1 MNGQGVS
8 GPGTSV
14 AASRGL
20 LAAVIGMGVLLAVG
34 SLVLVGVLVH
44 RISHPKPAAIAG
56 LDAEPAALAVAAGN
70 GGELVLGEPAGTH
83 VSGMTREREGVLAVA
98 LTGGGGPD
106 RVLLWDVQNRRIVG
120 RLVMSPAVAQA
131 VPAP

>member
-56 LDAEPAALAVAAGN
+56 LNAEPAVLAGAAGN
-70 GGELVLGEPAGTH
+70 DGELVLGEPVGTH

-120 RLVMSPAVAQA
+120 RLVMSPVAVQV

>member
-56 LDAEPAALAVAAGN
+56 LNAEPAVLAGAAGN
-70 GGELVLGEPAGTH
+70 DGELVLGEPVGTH

-98 LTGGGGPD
+98 LTGGGPD

-120 RLVMSPAVAQA
+120 RLVMSPAAAQA
-131 VPAP
+131 VLAP